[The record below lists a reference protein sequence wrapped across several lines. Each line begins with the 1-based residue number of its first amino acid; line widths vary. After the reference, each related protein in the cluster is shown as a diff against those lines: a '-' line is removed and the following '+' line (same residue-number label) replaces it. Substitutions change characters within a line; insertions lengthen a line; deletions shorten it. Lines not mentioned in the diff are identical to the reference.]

1 MKAFQ
6 TLRDAKNLAV
16 IDDDALAYFDT
27 TKRAQIAACY
37 QIRD

>member
-1 MKAFQ
+1 M
-6 TLRDAKNLAV
+6 RPDAKNLAV

-27 TKRAQIAACY
+27 TKRAQIAAH